1 MSSRVMYRESTS
13 LFVLCDSQPCNL
25 RQRTVLA
32 SYPGRSYTN
41 LLSRKLIANLLS
53 IVESDF
59 SLLEATCPSR
69 LLEGFAPQFGME
81 SSLGPEVIVCRG
93 IFQTPQ

>member
-1 MSSRVMYRESTS
+1 MSSRVMHRESTS
-13 LFVLCDSQPCNL
+13 LLRLYCVTYSLAICDN
-25 RQRTVLA
+25 VLA

-59 SLLEATCPSR
+59 SLLEAACLSR